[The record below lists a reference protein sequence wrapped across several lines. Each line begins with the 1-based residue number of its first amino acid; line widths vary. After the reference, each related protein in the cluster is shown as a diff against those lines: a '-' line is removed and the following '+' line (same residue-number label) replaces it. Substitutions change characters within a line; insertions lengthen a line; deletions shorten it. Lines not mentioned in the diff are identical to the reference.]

1 MTFLFGEKYCFYRPL
16 IGWRIGDLKNN
27 IHIQITGEKITGEKN

>member
-16 IGWRIGDLKNN
+16 IGWRTGDLKNN
-27 IHIQITGEKITGEKN
+27 IHIQITGEKN